1 MYFFFFKFTY
11 ASVWWCSAKKSAV
24 YIWVFFSFSFNS
36 WQVCKILWYLRNVK
50 NYQLKFVFYKPEI
63 ALMVSKKICFYV
75 SKIKNNVNYKWLR
88 ERERE
93 HVQSRCCH
101 SIYDACFQLRFL
113 LMLLIQKMPNY
124 SPCQVRFLIG
134 TWY

>member
-1 MYFFFFKFTY
+1 
-11 ASVWWCSAKKSAV
+11 
-24 YIWVFFSFSFNS
+24 
-36 WQVCKILWYLRNVK
+36 
-50 NYQLKFVFYKPEI
+50 
-63 ALMVSKKICFYV
+63 MVSKRICFYV

-93 HVQSRCCH
+93 RGEHVQSQCCH

-113 LMLLIQKMPNY
+113 LMLLIQMMPNY
-124 SPCQVRFLIG
+124 SPCQVRFLIV

>member
-1 MYFFFFKFTY
+1 
-11 ASVWWCSAKKSAV
+11 
-24 YIWVFFSFSFNS
+24 
-36 WQVCKILWYLRNVK
+36 
-50 NYQLKFVFYKPEI
+50 
-63 ALMVSKKICFYV
+63 MVE
-75 SKIKNNVNYKWLR
+75 R

-93 HVQSRCCH
+93 RAHVQSQCCH

-113 LMLLIQKMPNY
+113 LMLLIQMMPNY